1 MFARAPPCEKMAKP
15 IHNDD
20 RGKRPSIYDQLRGA
34 DRHMLVFRDAR
45 HNIVGNPVP
54 FTQQT
59 PFPVIAFMNELVWRQ
74 DRINMINQHFIRAFL
89 DLHLKG
95 DTTKAVYLTVPTEV
109 AGGSD
114 WPTGFGES
122 VGGMMASNGQPK
134 YWSGFPRRW
143 ALGLDMYRAAKGETG
158 KRVQSAK

>member
-59 PFPVIAFMNELVWRQ
+59 PFPVLEFMNEPVWRQ
-74 DRINMINQHFIRAFL
+74 DRINMINQHFIRALL

-109 AGGSD
+109 AGDGD